1 MYTKICKYCNNKF
14 DTTNN
19 SREYCCRRCSNIDS
33 KKLIYGRGINDSLEP
48 VKVNDKHINSY
59 KVWRSMFNRCYG
71 NNDLPHIKAYRDVDV
86 CKDWCSYS
94 KFLEWYN
101 DNYVEG
107 YVLDKDICNT
117 TGIKLY
123 CAENCNFVPQEIN
136 KIFRASKVHFINKKP
151 NKNGKYNVRLSLYGE
166 DTNIGYYDTIEEA
179 FQVYKKA
186 KEAYIKEVATNYYT
200 SGKINERVYQ
210 ALMKYEVEI
219 TD

>member
-1 MYTKICKYCNNKF
+1 M
-14 DTTNN
+14 
-19 SREYCCRRCSNIDS
+19 
-33 KKLIYGRGINDSLEP
+33 KKLIYGRGVNDVDFC
-48 VKVNDKHINSY
+48 VKVNGKHINSY
-59 KVWRSMFNRCYG
+59 KAWRSMFNRCYG
-71 NNDLPHIKAYRDVDV
+71 NNDLPHIIAYKDAEV
-86 CKDWCSYS
+86 CKEWWSYS

-123 CAENCNFVPQEIN
+123 CPHNCSFVPQSLNNLISNGGVKNPKYPRGITKQKRGKKFKVTIGNGTGGSN
-136 KIFRASKVHFINKKP
+136 KI
-151 NKNGKYNVRLSLYGE
+151 GM
-166 DTNIGYYDTIEEA
+166 YDTIDEA
-179 FQVYKKA
+179 KIAYKTA
-186 KEAYIKEVATNYYT
+186 KEAYVKEVATNYYT